1 MNWIPLTIITLTL
14 ANLFNLGL
22 ACDMTQA
29 GFTNVQ
35 VQKPEQP
42 RCVEGSLE
50 PGSTFIGP
58 DGVGVKAPY
67 SIVNR
72 SDGDTRDLVEIYIEL
87 IDDPTVENP
96 LPPEW
101 SDGEIVS
108 PFYRIGVLGDEYV
121 ALSGNAMFDLVFPLP
136 DGLTADDV
144 FIAIL
149 DEESDVWL
157 HSDNDE
163 LSWWSVPTYKDK
175 QGLVYTIVGALY
187 KEGVI
192 YTLITKLPAS
202 TLN

>member
-29 GFTNVQ
+29 DFTNVQ
-35 VQKPEQP
+35 LQEEEKP
-42 RCVEGSLE
+42 RRVEGSLE
-50 PGSTFIGP
+50 PGSTFIRP

-72 SDGDTRDLVEIYIEL
+72 SDGDIRDSVEIYIEL
-87 IDDPTVENP
+87 IDDSTVENP
-96 LPPEW
+96 LPLEW
-101 SDGEIVS
+101 SDREIVS

-121 ALSGNAMFDLVFPLP
+121 ALFANAIFDLNFPLQ

-144 FIAIL
+144 FL
-149 DEESDVWL
+149 DEESGVWL

-163 LSWWSVPTYKDK
+163 LSWWSISTYRDK
-175 QGLVYTIVGALY
+175 QGIVYTRVGDLD

-192 YTLITKLPAS
+192 FTLITKLPAS